1 MKKIIVVII
10 ATLLAISLSACN
22 PKYSKNSYFEVEKLK
37 KTKYEK
43 VIGSQYKDLEIKDEF
58 KNALIDFSY
67 YTASQLLEDRNGMYS
82 PISFYI
88 ALSELAEV
96 TAGNTQKEIIDVL
109 RVENLDILRDGNQAL
124 YKKLSYENKI
134 STLRIANSIWLNKH
148 KEYNDNALENLRNYY
163 YASSYGIDFSI
174 EKEKKLI
181 GDWVS
186 DNTGGNLGK
195 GDFLNLE
202 SDVVFVLLNTIYFYD
217 EWSSKFEKSLNS
229 FDSFEGLSSDVEYMN
244 QKIKGYYFKTD
255 DYELS
260 YLNFKNGLR
269 ISFLKPLES
278 NELEEFINDA
288 DKLKLLSDS
297 KEENAEIQYKI
308 PKFNYKSTFRL
319 EEFAF
324 KMGLREI
331 FGIGDFSPLT
341 NKDTSVTDIY
351 QKTFIEIDEK
361 GGKAGAYTSI
371 IAKDSA
377 IDGEPVTF
385 ALNKPFIYAI
395 YADDIP
401 LFIGVVTNPSSNAEE
416 IYS

>member
-1 MKKIIVVII
+1 
-10 ATLLAISLSACN
+10 
-22 PKYSKNSYFEVEKLK
+22 
-37 KTKYEK
+37 
-43 VIGSQYKDLEIKDEF
+43 
-58 KNALIDFSY
+58 
-67 YTASQLLEDRNGMYS
+67 
-82 PISFYI
+82 
-88 ALSELAEV
+88 
-96 TAGNTQKEIIDVL
+96 
-109 RVENLDILRDGNQAL
+109 
-124 YKKLSYENKI
+124 
-134 STLRIANSIWLNKH
+134 
-148 KEYNDNALENLRNYY
+148 
-163 YASSYGIDFSI
+163 
-174 EKEKKLI
+174 
-181 GDWVS
+181 
-186 DNTGGNLGK
+186 
-195 GDFLNLE
+195 
-202 SDVVFVLLNTIYFYD
+202 
-217 EWSSKFEKSLNS
+217 
-229 FDSFEGLSSDVEYMN
+229 DVEYMN

-308 PKFNYKSTFRL
+308 PKYNYKSTFRL

-395 YADDIP
+395 YAD
-401 LFIGVVTNPSSNAEE
+401 
-416 IYS
+416 